1 MNNSELVN
9 LLKNL
14 KEIYHQEGCYRF
26 DGGINSIIEALSD
39 SPCQSGAAWERASS
53 IYRTMAGTKSGFSD
67 VYIDAS
73 TADER
78 VAANILL
85 DDIRQK
91 LLDTFEREFLNIKG
105 TDMKSASEAMALM
118 TRISELLRL
127 GGRIEWA
134 ECIEQYWSQLLLDT
148 DQALSNIMM
157 LYGGMGSINDIV
169 LYRDGLPMIEENN
182 ELHVLLSKLYDCC
195 VATRR

>member
-1 MNNSELVN
+1 
-9 LLKNL
+9 
-14 KEIYHQEGCYRF
+14 
-26 DGGINSIIEALSD
+26 
-39 SPCQSGAAWERASS
+39 
-53 IYRTMAGTKSGFSD
+53 
-67 VYIDAS
+67 
-73 TADER
+73 
-78 VAANILL
+78 
-85 DDIRQK
+85 
-91 LLDTFEREFLNIKG
+91 
-105 TDMKSASEAMALM
+105 MKSTSEVVALM